1 MLFIISKILFI
12 WYSIWILSVFIVLAV
27 FWQEIWVDVNTLS
40 LAVLPIFLPIFEKF
54 FQFIKKDSIFNF
66 EVNKENMFKLWCS
79 VFLPIFIFFIR
90 EIGLVEVMIL
100 ISFFAG
106 IFFAIDERH
115 YFSLSFILLLFVV
128 LEILIWNNFWADS
141 LSIYLYC
148 FLCIWVFISIF
159 NQTVNKELIE
169 KQEKNIFFEKIKN
182 PQKAEKIVY
191 FWFLFYLI
199 AFVVLLILK
208 EISLIK
214 YLLILFF
221 TSYWIGKMFWFE
233 MNYKFDKKNLE
244 NELKWVKIWN
254 WYLISS
260 ILSLILVKFFI
271 NWDNILIITLF
282 IIILIINTIS
292 FILF

>member
-1 MLFIISKILFI
+1 M
-12 WYSIWILSVFIVLAV
+12 
-27 FWQEIWVDVNTLS
+27 
-40 LAVLPIFLPIFEKF
+40 
-54 FQFIKKDSIFNF
+54 
-66 EVNKENMFKLWCS
+66 
-79 VFLPIFIFFIR
+79 
-90 EIGLVEVMIL
+90 
-100 ISFFAG
+100 
-106 IFFAIDERH
+106 
-115 YFSLSFILLLFVV
+115 
-128 LEILIWNNFWADS
+128 
-141 LSIYLYC
+141 
-148 FLCIWVFISIF
+148 
-159 NQTVNKELIE
+159 IE

-182 PQKAEKIVY
+182 SQKAEKIVY

-199 AFVVLLILK
+199 GFVILLILK

-233 MNYKFDKKNLE
+233 MNYKFGKKNLE

-292 FILF
+292 FILL